1 MYYYTEDEALELIN
15 ENPDWADYTTC
26 TEFIEV
32 MAEATCDPETGEWSF
47 DEGGWADIA
56 SDNLAEADPDKDF
69 GAPTYDKYPYGD

>member
-1 MYYYTEDEALELIN
+1 MQDTIFEGRKVLLFSPPQLGGCQNSGEGVFLYLF
-15 ENPDWADYTTC
+15 P
-26 TEFIEV
+26 
-32 MAEATCDPETGEWSF
+32 TCDPETGEWSF